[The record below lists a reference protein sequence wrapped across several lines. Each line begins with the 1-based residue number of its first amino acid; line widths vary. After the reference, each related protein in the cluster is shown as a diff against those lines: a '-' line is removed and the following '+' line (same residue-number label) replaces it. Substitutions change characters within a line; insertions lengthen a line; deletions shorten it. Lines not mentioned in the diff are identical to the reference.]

1 MRKHTEKLGTEP
13 ILSLL
18 LKLALPS
25 MAGLIIGNLYV
36 IVDRM
41 FVGKFVGAVGLAAMN
56 AAMPITMVIFA
67 ITILIGRGSAVLY
80 SIALGKKDYPEAQKL
95 FGMSM
100 FLYIVSAI
108 VITTGGLLFLDPLL
122 YLFGIPSEALEL
134 GREYLSASLFGTI
147 FIMLG
152 FQNNLIRAEGYSG
165 LAMFTQIIGAVINVG
180 LDALFVAKFGW
191 GMTGAAWATVIAQGA
206 SALWVMRYFSSSRS
220 IAKFDWKSFHFHGRA
235 YFTRIL
241 YNGCSPFAINIAGSV
256 IWSVQNHM
264 LLHYGGLLAMSAFG
278 VILTLNRLLMGLVFG
293 ICMGM
298 QPLIGYNFGA
308 QQFPRVVKAF
318 YFTVA
323 LTVLFAF
330 IPYLGVQIFAPQIF
344 ALFVESSD
352 TELINIGVYSMRR
365 YLLLFPIGCG
375 SILVSQYFQSIG
387 RAPVSLFIAMT
398 RQIGFQVPLILILP
412 QIYGYDGVLFAGPIG
427 DALAFFIAAFLMQRE
442 LRRLQNSSKKRTLP
456 LQETA
461 IFTDTHG
468 EL

>member
-1 MRKHTEKLGTEP
+1 MREHTEKLGTEP
-13 ILSLL
+13 ILPLL

-41 FVGKFVGAVGLAAMN
+41 FVGKFVGAGGLAAMN

-80 SIALGKKDYPEAQKL
+80 SIELGKKNYQETQKI

-100 FLYIVSAI
+100 FLYLFSAAI
-108 VITTGGLLFLDPLL
+108 ITTGGLLFLDPLL
-122 YLFGIPSEALEL
+122 YIFGIPSEALQL
-134 GREYLSASLFGTI
+134 GREYLSASLFGTV

-206 SALWVMRYFSSSRS
+206 SALWVMRYFSSQRS
-220 IAKFDWKSFHFHGRA
+220 IAKLDLRTFRFYGRE
-235 YFTRIL
+235 YFGRIL
-241 YNGCSPFAINIAGSV
+241 YCGCSPFAINIAGSV

-264 LLHYGGLLAMSAFG
+264 LLHYGGLLAMSSFG

-308 QQFPRVVKAF
+308 GQIPRVLKTF
-318 YFTVA
+318 YSTVV
-323 LTVLFAF
+323 LTALFAF
-330 IPYLGVQIFAPQIF
+330 LPYLCVQIFARQIF
-344 ALFVESSD
+344 ALFVESSN
-352 TELINIGVYSMRR
+352 TELIDIGVYSMRR
-365 YLLLFPIGCG
+365 FLLLFPIGCG

-412 QIYGYDGVLFAGPIG
+412 RILGYDGVLFAGPIG
-427 DALAFFIAAFLMQRE
+427 DTLAFFIAAFLMLRE
-442 LRRLQNSSKKRTLP
+442 LRRLKKISHPKQYSFPKPSTLP
-456 LQETA
+456 ESC
-461 IFTDTHG
+461 G